1 MASRILLADDS
12 ITIQKVVNLTFADEG
27 IEVVAVS
34 NGDLA
39 ERRLAEVAPDLVLAD
54 IFMPGKNGYELCEAI
69 KENPQFR
76 NVPVVLLV
84 GAFEPFDQ
92 VEARRVRADA
102 HLTKPF
108 ESRTLVETVRR
119 LISASSP
126 STTGPIA
133 EMPAA
138 DEERGDEA
146 LDALAPVTAAAPLAS
161 PLAGKLDLSAM
172 MADSSVA
179 PSTPPTRRTGELA
192 SPAPDAQQEVF
203 DLGVVDAPALEAAI
217 ATLTDTTERFEP
229 LELSSNGDYS
239 PANVAPP
246 FGLDAPEMIQDFDRS
261 ETVETAASQDP
272 ISFETEPSPV
282 LEVEI
287 SGAGEDW
294 FDRTSFDTT
303 RLDRPS
309 GASAWQSPATD
320 SPLSYQS
327 PDFRLQTEGAYGAS
341 EASTETACATLLA
354 VDEPLGDVLFDEAVS
369 ADPLALSEMPSS
381 DSLGLELTEPEVAAA
396 GRSES
401 TQFNLVEIGA
411 DLPPEELF
419 TVEETPAPVEY
430 RTAEEMPTPDDRLDS
445 VAAGPPPDSH
455 PASDDVAHDLDWTTA
470 RASAYSTAQ
479 LDSVVMPIDASES
492 LAENSADE
500 NPQQTENAEEA
511 SFATPTTW
519 TEEEARFTPIDI
531 EAVAVE
537 EASAEEISAAE
548 TGFAFSSLPAEQ
560 PPASSETPVASAA
573 QEQASEPPAT
583 DLSAAAIEEVVRRV
597 VAEMSESVVRE
608 VAWEVVPD
616 CVERVIEQLTRESL
630 SKRA

>member
-1 MASRILLADDS
+1 MANRILLADDS

-119 LISASSP
+119 LISASSH
-126 STTGPIA
+126 TATGPIA
-133 EMPAA
+133 PMPAD
-138 DEERGDEA
+138 DERDKA
-146 LDALAPVTAAAPLAS
+146 LDSLAPVTAPPPLAY
-161 PLAGKLDLSAM
+161 PLAGRLDPSAM
-172 MADSSVA
+172 TDKPVA
-179 PSTPPTRRTGELA
+179 PSTRPNRTTGELA
-192 SPAPDAQQEVF
+192 SPVPDEQPEAV
-203 DLGVVDAPALEAAI
+203 DLRSADAPALEAAS
-217 ATLTDTTERFEP
+217 AALTDTKERFEP
-229 LELSSNGDYS
+229 LELSSNGGHSHD
-239 PANVAPP
+239 NVAPA
-246 FGLDAPEMIQDFDRS
+246 FDLDADEMIGDFDMS
-261 ETVETAASQDP
+261 EPVETSASSDP

-282 LEVEI
+282 LDVDI
-287 SGAGEDW
+287 SGGGEGEDW
-294 FDRTSFDTT
+294 FDSTSFQTT

-309 GASAWQSPATD
+309 GESAWQPPVTRSA
-320 SPLSYQS
+320 LGYES

-354 VDEPLGDVLFDEAVS
+354 VDEPLGDVLFDEAGS
-369 ADPLALSEMPSS
+369 ADPLALSEMPSG
-381 DSLGLELTEPEVAAA
+381 DSLGLELTEAEGAEA

-401 TQFNLVEIGA
+401 TQFNLVDLGA
-411 DLPPEELF
+411 ESTPEELF
-419 TVEETPAPVEY
+419 TIEETPPAVVYVTGE
-430 RTAEEMPTPDDRLDS
+430 ALPTPAEAPDS
-445 VAAGPPPDSH
+445 VAAGPTADVH
-455 PASDDVAHDLDWTTA
+455 PASDDPAHDLDWTTP
-470 RASAYSTAQ
+470 RAAAYSTAQ
-479 LDSVVMPIDASES
+479 LDSVGMPVDVGEH
-492 LAENSADE
+492 LAETSADE
-500 NPQQTENAEEA
+500 KPQHTEKAEEA
-511 SFATPTTW
+511 SFATSTTW

-531 EAVAVE
+531 EAA
-537 EASAEEISAAE
+537 EAEAGSAEEVSAAE
-548 TGFAFSSLPAEQ
+548 TGFAFSSLPDEQ

-573 QEQASEPPAT
+573 QEQASESPAT
-583 DLSAAAIEEVVRRV
+583 DLSAAAIEAIVRRV